1 VRLAALSAAVGA
13 VLLIW
18 AVIDAMGPESRHVVR
33 ANLSPPVA
41 FVATVDGGRRV
52 CQQDELLPAGS
63 GALRLRVGTFGRPG
77 PPLEVTLQAGN
88 GAPPRRGRVAA
99 GWVEGDVVIPYPVVR
114 IDEGAARVCVRN
126 DGTER
131 VVVAGSPAGPDAARI
146 AGGKRTQGRMWLSYL
161 RPSARSWW
169 SETGAV
175 ATRAGIA
182 RDALP
187 GGWTLWLWLAATLV
201 VIGGAVAIVLRA
213 ARR

>member
-18 AVIDAMGPESRHVVR
+18 AVTDVMAPESRHVVR
-33 ANLSPPVA
+33 ANLSSPVA
-41 FVATVDGGRRV
+41 FVATVKGGERA
-52 CQQDELLPAGS
+52 CQRNELVPAGS
-63 GALRLRVGTFGRPG
+63 GALRLRIGTFGRPG

-88 GAPPRRGRVAA
+88 AAPRRGRVAA
-99 GWVEGDVVIPYPVVR
+99 GWVEGDLVIPYPEVR
-114 IDEGAARVCVRN
+114 RDEGGARVCILN
-126 DGTER
+126 AGTDG
-131 VVVAGSPAGPDAARI
+131 VVVAGSRDGPGTARI

-169 SETGAV
+169 PETGDV
-175 ATRAGIA
+175 ATRTGIV

-201 VIGGAVAIVLRA
+201 VIGGALAIVLRA